1 MSCKILTDDIQVM
14 PALTSMR
21 MPRAIMRDILD
32 RVVAERGQVNE
43 NDPRTAYGYE
53 TWRWATRYLREQ
65 QELRELEWV
74 TCRHNQIEGIRN
86 DVAKIKLVV
95 MNTDSYTGMPSKVP
109 HNVAGK
115 GPSILRHVKS
125 NYGQLPFAFFESN
138 EDHPIEK
145 YDFFVFCIHA
155 GERHV
160 SAEIS
165 RPIELT
171 GSTITNYSTR
181 IMLCQPGEFD
191 GFRLRDPVPED
202 FAEVELP
209 KIERKKG

>member
-1 MSCKILTDDIQVM
+1 MTRKILIDDIEVV

-21 MPRAIMRDILD
+21 LPRPVMRDIFERAL
-32 RVVAERGQVNE
+32 AERNNVNE
-43 NDPRTAYGYE
+43 DDPVTAYGYE
-53 TWRWATRYLREQ
+53 TWRWAIRLMRESS
-65 QELRELEWV
+65 ELRELDWV

-86 DVAKIKLVV
+86 DVAKIKLVA
-95 MNTDSYTGMPSKVP
+95 MNTDSFTGIPSKTP
-109 HNVAGK
+109 HNVAAK
-115 GPSILRHVKS
+115 GSSILRHVKANS
-125 NYGQLPFAFFESN
+125 GQIPFAFFESN
-138 EDHPIEK
+138 EEHPIEQ

-171 GSTITNYSTR
+171 GTTITDYSTR

-191 GFRLRDPVPED
+191 GFRRRDPVPEE

-209 KIERKKG
+209 KIERKKA